1 MRSPKALVTLKL
13 FLKQFRCPGATAL
26 KTFSGSCQSPYLL
39 AASSMSVL
47 SLPRPPPPFLIGNN
61 PKVKKSNMTRECI
74 RYFFPVRRCFVFDRP
89 TSDKNL
95 LLQIEKVPEN
105 QLEWNF
111 QVESKKFCSYIFSN
125 AKTKTLRGGIIVT
138 GNREFLLS
146 QECLCGFEY
155 VMK

>member
-1 MRSPKALVTLKL
+1 MSWGYSLENFLRKLSITLSSSCL
-13 FLKQFRCPGATAL
+13 FNEC
-26 KTFSGSCQSPYLL
+26 
-39 AASSMSVL
+39 
-47 SLPRPPPPFLIGNN
+47 SLPPSTPPPFLIGNN